1 MSHTERISGYFLLH
15 ELQRRTLRVATRL
28 IRNRHT
34 ASFTQAIGLATVLT
48 KSLSFG
54 AEVALG

>member
-1 MSHTERISGYFLLH
+1 MSHTERISEYFLLH
-15 ELQRRTLRVATRL
+15 ELLATRL

-48 KSLSFG
+48 KSLP
-54 AEVALG
+54 LGRR